1 MNDSIYIF
9 KYEGLWYAC
18 PAIQTIVNQVS
29 LPAARADVDEELNPF
44 EIVLPQA
51 FPNGWLLLLSLYFVK
66 NMPFLSFNPRRFLP
80 SGFPWRRTL

>member
-29 LPAARADVDEELNPF
+29 LPAARADEDEELDLRLF
-44 EIVLPQA
+44 SHRL
-51 FPNGWLLLLSLYFVK
+51 FPVGNFSFSLCGLQR
-66 NMPFLSFNPRRFLP
+66 MRFFISSKP
-80 SGFPWRRTL
+80 HAGFCH